1 MVWPCGRKVTNSMD
15 DKALINLY
23 TEKSLA
29 GLKEEHFQK
38 LWEPGD
44 HMYKGEFVSPTR
56 PETYFASDAEV
67 DAYREALARMD
78 GTIDA
83 PTPVPYA
90 TYAESEVQE
99 QSRPGRDP
107 FIEALSNST
116 TQSGSGA
123 YRVVEDDGDDDDNDD
138 RDYNKRSHDDDDD
151 DDDDRR
157 DYRRD
162 DDDDDDRRDYRR
174 DDDDDD

>member
-1 MVWPCGRKVTNSMD
+1 MD
-15 DKALINLY
+15 DKTLINLY

-29 GLKEEHFQK
+29 GLKEEHLQK

-44 HMYKGEFVSPTR
+44 HMYKGEFVSPSR

-83 PTPVPYA
+83 PTPVLQ
-90 TYAESEVQE
+90 TTFAESGIQE

-107 FIEALSNST
+107 LIEALSGST
-116 TQSGSGA
+116 AQSASVA
-123 YRVVEDDGDDDDNDD
+123 YRAE
-138 RDYNKRSHDDDDD
+138 KDDDDD
-151 DDDDRR
+151 DDRDDSRRSHNDDDDDDDYSQSGHDDEDDDRR

-162 DDDDDDRRDYRR
+162 DDDDD
-174 DDDDDD
+174 